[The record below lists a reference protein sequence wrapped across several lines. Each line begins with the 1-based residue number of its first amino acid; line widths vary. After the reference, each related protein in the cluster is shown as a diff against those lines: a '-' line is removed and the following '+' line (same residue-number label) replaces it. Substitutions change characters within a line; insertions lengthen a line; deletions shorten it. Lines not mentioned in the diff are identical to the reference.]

1 MILPLPDG
9 RYAVILPAGGRI
21 VVRTRAEAEEC
32 AKAAK
37 ECVCHS
43 GSVCGPACAEGRH
56 HEGCGP
62 LPEKGKR

>member
-1 MILPLPDG
+1 MDGGPVILPLPDG

-37 ECVCHS
+37 
-43 GSVCGPACAEGRH
+43 
-56 HEGCGP
+56 
-62 LPEKGKR
+62 KGKR